1 MDEIALERLQRAVR
15 AEVKARFPEE
25 EVQQVA
31 LLQYGDDPEIEP
43 GELVVRLVIPGEVS
57 GPDAEDDEP
66 DALELFH
73 QAHRA
78 AIKQFRQAI
87 SQHLPQASRLEI
99 KTTGHPHAAIR
110 MPVTPRARVPLAAAP
125 DERPPDLTPVMAR
138 LGPVDLETLD
148 TLITAGIVSNRAEAV
163 RWALARIRDRPAYAQ
178 LRERIQ
184 EIDELKAKF

>member
-1 MDEIALERLQRAVR
+1 MDEIDRERVQRAVQ
-15 AEVKARFPEE
+15 AEVKARFPGDV
-25 EVQQVA
+25 VQQA
-31 LLQYGDDPEIEP
+31 TLLHYGDDPEIEP
-43 GELVVRLVIPGEVS
+43 GQLVVRLLIPGEVR

-78 AIKQFRQAI
+78 AIKQFRQAL

-99 KTTGHPHAAIR
+99 KTAGNPHAAIR
-110 MPVTPRARVPLAAAP
+110 MPVAPRPRVALAAAP

-184 EIDELKAKF
+184 EIDELKARF